1 MLGECLIWM
10 VVSLSK
16 PTCSYK
22 NKYYVLIFGT
32 QQGLLGRP
40 LRPQNPHDSNGE
52 VMANGKRTIVKRLR
66 FTDAQVQKLEGLL
79 EAENMIFTDFI
90 HFLITREF
98 LVKNNFKLV
107 EVENEAENQNEVD
120 VENNEAKKK
129 HRRKAKFMQPY
140 TPKIDPELLRE
151 LGRIGNNINQIAK
164 SLNRLCLGKQA
175 DIERFSFGMCLH
187 ILSEIQQEL
196 HQHLEPL
203 PPIVR
208 SDAAVERAKQHAI
221 ARATTGRS

>member
-1 MLGECLIWM
+1 ML
-10 VVSLSK
+10 
-16 PTCSYK
+16 TF
-22 NKYYVLIFGT
+22 FGT

-52 VMANGKRTIVKRLR
+52 VMAHGKRTIVKRLR
-66 FTDAQVQKLEGLL
+66 FTDAQAQKLENLL

-98 LVKNNFKLV
+98 LLKKNFKLV
-107 EVENEAENQNEVD
+107 ELESENEVG

-129 HRRKAKFMQPY
+129 HRRKAKYMQPY
-140 TPKIDPELLRE
+140 TTKVDPELLRE

-175 DIERFSFGMCLH
+175 DIERFSFGMCLI

-208 SDAAVERAKQHAI
+208 SDAAVERAKQRAI